1 MLDAP
6 SESTAVPAL
15 FSLKGKVSFVTGG
28 IRGIGL
34 EAAKGLAEAGSSV
47 AVTYSS
53 SSEEDVR
60 KAVEVI
66 RGSCGEAVV
75 KAYKLDVSSPEDID
89 RVTDAVEADL
99 GRLDIV
105 VINAG
110 ISYHIPAAEYPADK
124 FRKQMQVNLDGAFFC
139 AQAAHRVFRKQQAA
153 GKLRQ
158 GSIIF
163 TASISGR
170 MVNTPQPQAPYNSS
184 KAGLIGLA
192 KCLAYEWTDV
202 CKVNCVSP
210 GYIATDMIGSVR
222 KDWTDEW
229 LRRIPGGRMCAPH
242 ELKGIYVFLASD
254 ASSYMT
260 GSDVVIDGGYSLM

>member
-28 IRGIGL
+28 VRGIGL
-34 EAAKGLAEAGSSV
+34 QAAKGLAEAGSSV
-47 AVTYSS
+47 AITYSS
-53 SSEEDVR
+53 SSEEEVKEAIGLIQTKDVT
-60 KAVEVI
+60 
-66 RGSCGEAVV
+66 V
-75 KAYKLDVSSPEDID
+75 KAYKLDVSSKEDID
-89 RVTDAVEADL
+89 RVTDQVEADL
-99 GRLDIV
+99 GRLDVV

-110 ISYHIPAAEYPADK
+110 VSYHIPAAEYPADK

-139 AQAAHRVFRKQQAA
+139 AQAAHHVFKKQQKS

-229 LRRIPGGRMCAPH
+229 LRRIPGGRMCSPH

-260 GSDVVIDGGYSLM
+260 GSDVVMDGGYSLM

>member
-6 SESTAVPAL
+6 SESRAVPAL

-34 EAAKGLAEAGSSV
+34 EAAKGLAEAGSNV

-53 SSEEDVR
+53 SSEEDVN
-60 KAVEVI
+60 KAIERIKVSADV
-66 RGSCGEAVV
+66 VV
-75 KAYKLDVSSPEDID
+75 KAYKLDVGSKEDVD
-89 RVTDAVEADL
+89 RVTDEVEADF
-99 GRLDIV
+99 GRLDV
-105 VINAG
+105 VVVNAG

-139 AQAAHRVFRKQQAA
+139 AQAAHRVFKKQQED

-170 MVNTPQPQAPYNSS
+170 VVNTPQPQAPYNSS

-229 LRRIPGGRMCAPH
+229 LSRIPGGRMCSPH
-242 ELKGIYVFLASD
+242 ELKGVYVFLASD

-260 GSDVVIDGGYSLM
+260 GSDVVMDGGYSLM